1 MTSYRLLLLIALCL
15 QGSLPAAQSQEVTVR
30 LKATLSGEARDKWE
44 QEKWDLNRS
53 NSVAENSPVV
63 YVGEL
68 ERQLD
73 NGANLLSISPDGQL
87 LLTARPKNPRIFFDR
102 SEVMELWTVATGEMK
117 LTLEQMP
124 HGSSRVYWSP
134 DGKSVIVQ
142 GSGRTKSR
150 LFDLA
155 TGRVIAKLP
164 YGSCTGDSWFG
175 YDDDCNH
182 FAFNLDGSVFV
193 KEKNPVKLWS
203 ARTGQLLAEFKDAR
217 VPLVFSPTDKALFVT
232 SSKDGRTLL
241 LWELVMK

>member
-1 MTSYRLLLLIALCL
+1 M
-15 QGSLPAAQSQEVTVR
+15 VR

-44 QEKWDLNRS
+44 QEKWHLNRP
-53 NSVAENSPVV
+53 NLVVEDSPVV

-68 ERQLD
+68 KRQLD
-73 NGANLLSISPDGQL
+73 NGADRLSISPDGRMV
-87 LLTARPKNPRIFFDR
+87 LTARDKNPNKLFDR
-102 SEVMELWTVATGEMK
+102 SEVMELWDVATGELK
-117 LTLEQMP
+117 LTLERMP
-124 HGSSRVYWSP
+124 QGSSRVYWSP

-155 TGRVIAKLP
+155 TGRVKAKLP
-164 YGSCTGDSWFG
+164 YGSCTADSWFG
-175 YDDDCNH
+175 HDDDCNN

-203 ARTGQLLAEFKDAR
+203 ARTGQLLAELKSAR

-232 SSKDGRTLL
+232 SSKDGTTIF
-241 LWELVMK
+241 LWEILWFL

>member
-1 MTSYRLLLLIALCL
+1 MTSYRILFFIALLLQA
-15 QGSLPAAQSQEVTVR
+15 SLTAAQSQEVTVR

-44 QEKWDLNRS
+44 QELKRPISLAEDL
-53 NSVAENSPVV
+53 PVV

-68 ERQLD
+68 KRQLD
-73 NGANLLSISPDGQL
+73 NGADRLSISPDGQL
-87 LLTARPKNPRIFFDR
+87 LLTARDKNPNRLFDR
-102 SEVMELWTVATGEMK
+102 SEVMELWDVATGELK

-134 DGKSVIVQ
+134 AGKSVIVQ

-164 YGSCTGDSWFG
+164 YGSCTGGSWFG
-175 YDDDCNH
+175 SDDDCNR

-203 ARTGQLLAEFKDAR
+203 ARTGQLLAELKDAR